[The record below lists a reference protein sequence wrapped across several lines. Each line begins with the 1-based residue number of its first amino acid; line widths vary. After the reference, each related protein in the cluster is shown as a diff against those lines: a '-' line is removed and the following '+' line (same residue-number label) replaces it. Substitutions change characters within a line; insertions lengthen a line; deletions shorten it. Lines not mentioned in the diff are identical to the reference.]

1 MFKLIPEQSSFFL
14 VTYVLNAMNNWAF
27 KFIAPLALYAETQS
41 LQMMT
46 VSYGLL
52 FTPNIISPPI
62 INLIDGKL
70 KRKSGLLG
78 LNMMGGGLCV
88 FGFFYFKQGFNI
100 AAFLIMI
107 FLLSTTLTLFQ
118 TLIHSTMKNM
128 LSEKIAIENMSRRL
142 AFFDSLF
149 PAMGPLIGATLLSV
163 FSYSTVFLIIAV
175 VYGTSM
181 MNLGM
186 VQINEEDVSR
196 VKGSFINRTT
206 RGFSLIRTSPF
217 VNFLMKRFFLSNI
230 ALHGFQSVLTFYLID
245 RFNLSALNVGFFFA
259 ASALGL
265 MVGSRLGRL
274 IYAHEINKWYVIAST
289 GIVCALC
296 LIITPLMSNVI
307 IPCLAWCVVMLLS
320 SINLI
325 VFYTER
331 QVNFRQADTASV
343 IAASYVII
351 YSAIPLGSALSFILA
366 RYFNAGETLLIL
378 GGYLLLIGFYFLY
391 LAFRKQKV
399 LMKEMLSDS

>member
-1 MFKLIPEQSSFFL
+1 MFKLISEQSSFFL

-27 KFIAPLALYAETQS
+27 KFIAPLVLYAETQS

-52 FTPNIISPPI
+52 FTPNIIAPPI

-70 KRKSGLLG
+70 KKKIGLLG
-78 LNMMGGGLCV
+78 LNVMGGGLCV
-88 FGFFYFKQGFNI
+88 FGFFYFKQGFNV
-100 AAFLIMI
+100 AAFFIMT
-107 FLLSTTLTLFQ
+107 FLLSTILTLFQ
-118 TLIHSTMKNM
+118 TFIHSVMKDV

-149 PAMGPLIGATLLSV
+149 PAMGPLIGAAFLST
-163 FSYSTVFLIIAV
+163 FSYSAIFLIIAA
-175 VYGTSM
+175 VYGISM
-181 MNLGM
+181 MSLGVM
-186 VQINEEDVSR
+186 KISEDVSR
-196 VKGSFINRTT
+196 VKGSFINRTA
-206 RGFSLIRTSPF
+206 RGFSLIKSSPF

-245 RFNLSALNVGFFFA
+245 SFNLSVLNVGFFFA
-259 ASALGL
+259 TSALGL
-265 MVGSRLGRL
+265 VIGNRLGRV

-296 LIITPLMSNVI
+296 LIITPLTSNVI
-307 IPCLAWCVVMLLS
+307 IPCLAWCIVMLLS

-331 QVNFRQADTASV
+331 QVNFRQAETASV
-343 IAASYVII
+343 IVASYVII
-351 YSAIPLGSALSFILA
+351 YSAIPLGSAVSYILA

-391 LAFRKQKV
+391 LAFRKQKM